1 MAKDNATKSSRGF
14 WEFKKYQEHEWFR
27 FLIMLLVGTIL
38 LYLISHIVVRRID
51 RNAGYEY
58 ETMGKEE
65 LQHINRIYFG
75 EVDSANPPPTVE
87 EIGLTDTTGLVPEE
101 GAENRETVSVPMLSV
116 AEKNDRVIEYVRNY
130 FNHKADSAQLEQIRN
145 YLKSGTALEAVSFW
159 SNVRLRIRSY
169 FWLVGPEVY
178 FEIIFW
184 TLLGVITSLIF
195 SLGVVG
201 RNRTTD
207 PENANSVFDSSEIP
221 YQFAKLWYAPIIT
234 LVIVLGYNFFQ
245 DENIADIS
253 SSKGVIVF
261 AFIGGFYSARL
272 IAFLD
277 RLKEVLLPVS
287 STSELPERKT
297 TSAAI
302 ENTSITLQLDTESID
317 PAIASEIAEIGFAG
331 ASITLENNENGD
343 IITAEKTGE
352 EQSPSFTVASLKP
365 GKYTVKAIWSGEVNE
380 QPVNLTGTETA
391 EIKSP
396 DTVINVMMKKDE
408 SEG

>member
-1 MAKDNATKSSRGF
+1 MAKNTKPNGKHGF

-27 FLIMLLVGTIL
+27 FLIKLLIGTIL
-38 LYLISHIVVRRID
+38 CYLISHLVVRQLD
-51 RNAGYEY
+51 HNAGYEY
-58 ETMGKEE
+58 ETLGKEE
-65 LQHINRIYFG
+65 LQHINRIYF
-75 EVDSANPPPTVE
+75 ANPE
-87 EIGLTDTTGLVPEE
+87 NDTTANNVEE
-101 GAENRETVSVPMLSV
+101 GADTAFLDTGNVNAIKPALSMS
-116 AEKNDRVIEYVRNY
+116 EKNDRVIAYVRNH
-130 FNHKADSAQLEQIRN
+130 FNHKADSVQLQQIREH
-145 YLKSGTALEAVSFW
+145 LTDGTELEAVSFW
-159 SNVRLRIRSY
+159 GNVRLRIRSY
-169 FWLVGPEVY
+169 FWLVGPQVY

-184 TLLGVITSLIF
+184 TLLGVIASLIF

-287 STSELPERKT
+287 STAELPEKKT
-297 TSAAI
+297 APLLI
-302 ENTSITLQLDTESID
+302 QNTTVVLQLDEASIE
-317 PAIASEIAEIGFAG
+317 PEIVNELAEIGFAD
-331 ASITLENNENGD
+331 ASVTLQNDENGE
-343 IITAEKTGE
+343 IITAERTGE
-352 EQSPSFTVASLKP
+352 DQAPSFIINSIKP
-365 GKYTVKAIWSGEVNE
+365 GKYTVTATWSGEVNS
-380 QPVNLTGTETA
+380 QPINLLGTEKA

-396 DTVINVMMKKDE
+396 DTTINVILKKDD

>member
-1 MAKDNATKSSRGF
+1 MAKETATKSKHGF
-14 WEFKKYQEHEWFR
+14 WEFKKYQEHEWFQ
-27 FLIMLLVGTIL
+27 FLIKLLIGTIL
-38 LYLISHIVVRRID
+38 LYLGSHLLVRQFD

-65 LQHINRIYFG
+65 MQHINRIYFAQADT
-75 EVDSANPPPTVE
+75 VTPTQS
-87 EIGLTDTTGLVPEE
+87 EE
-101 GAENRETVSVPMLSV
+101 GGEETDSLPVETAILPGAQADDIAVQT
-116 AEKNDRVIEYVRNY
+116 DRVIEYVRNH
-130 FNHKADSAQLEQIRN
+130 FNQKIDSGQLEQIRSH
-145 YLKSGTALEAVSFW
+145 LRSGTRLEAVSFW

-207 PENANSVFDSSEIP
+207 PENATSVFDSSEIP

-245 DENIADIS
+245 DDNIADIS
-253 SSKGVIVF
+253 SSKGIIVF
-261 AFIGGFYSARL
+261 AFVGGFYSARL

-287 STSELPERKT
+287 STSELPEKKT
-297 TSAAI
+297 VAPLVQ
-302 ENTSITLQLDTESID
+302 NTTVALRLDAESVD
-317 PAIASEIAEIGFAG
+317 PALATEIAEMGFAN
-331 ASITLENNENGD
+331 ASITLENEENGD
-343 IITAEKTGE
+343 EITAQRSGE
-352 EQSPSFTVASLKP
+352 DQAAEFTVNSLRP
-365 GKYTVKAIWSGEVNE
+365 GRYTVKANWSGEVND
-380 QPVNLTGTETA
+380 QPVNLTGLEKA
-391 EIKSP
+391 EIKSS
-396 DTVINVMMKKDE
+396 DTTISVLMKKDE